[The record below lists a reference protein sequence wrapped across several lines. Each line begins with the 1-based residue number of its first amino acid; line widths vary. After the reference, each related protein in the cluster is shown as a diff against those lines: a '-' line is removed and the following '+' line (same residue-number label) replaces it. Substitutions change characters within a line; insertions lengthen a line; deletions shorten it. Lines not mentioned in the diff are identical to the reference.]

1 MKIFPSGPIQL
12 GTVAE
17 LSLANVTRTPEGVV
31 ARYRVKPKDETQ
43 FMATFSGIGEALTAP
58 YEPCR
63 GSFWSMYDIPED
75 RDEVNFIIGVP
86 SRSGKA
92 LIQARQELHPR
103 ATHAVPETT
112 VKAMARGLLQRES
125 GA

>member
-17 LSLANVTRTPEGVV
+17 LSLSNVTRTPEGVV

-58 YEPCR
+58 FEPCR
-63 GSFWSMYDIPED
+63 GTVW
-75 RDEVNFIIGVP
+75 
-86 SRSGKA
+86 
-92 LIQARQELHPR
+92 
-103 ATHAVPETT
+103 AV
-112 VKAMARGLLQRES
+112 
-125 GA
+125 